1 MQTLLIALVKAYEI
15 QGCYQMQN
23 AFNAYGI
30 DHVVLV
36 KLASAAVVSWLVGL
50 SEEQTMATVSHVWMD
65 GHPSRVYR
73 AGTNTIPR
81 KGWAAGDAAR
91 KAVQLALMVEQGQPG
106 SPGALSAKPGGFWE
120 RTFGETGFK
129 LPRPFG
135 SWTVQNVLFKIVPV
149 EGHAISAVEAAM
161 LHAQLLQ
168 KKELSQIK
176 WIDLRTTAAANL
188 IVNKHGKLRNSAD
201 RDHCIQYVV
210 ALTFLKKSPPE
221 AADYSDKSPWATSE
235 ELRSLR
241 ERIEVRPD
249 SKLTQDYFDLGKKSI
264 GAGMTVHLADG
275 SAMPEILVEYPVGHA
290 RNPQTPAA
298 VQKKF
303 FQNMGQMFS
312 AAKIGC
318 ILGAVQQPD
327 LPVSDFVNLLVP
339 TRKARL

>member
-1 MQTLLIALVKAYEI
+1 
-15 QGCYQMQN
+15 
-23 AFNAYGI
+23 
-30 DHVVLV
+30 
-36 KLASAAVVSWLVGL
+36 
-50 SEEQTMATVSHVWMD
+50 
-65 GHPSRVYR
+65 
-73 AGTNTIPR
+73 
-81 KGWAAGDAAR
+81 
-91 KAVQLALMVEQGQPG
+91 
-106 SPGALSAKPGGFWE
+106 
-120 RTFGETGFK
+120 
-129 LPRPFG
+129 
-135 SWTVQNVLFKIVPV
+135 
-149 EGHAISAVEAAM
+149 
-161 LHAQLLQ
+161 LQ